1 MTLFS
6 EKVLISNIS
15 GSMPNLIKKSWTDS
29 SVQDIR
35 TKDFSIWKD
44 FVCTSDLGNV
54 SICFC
59 FSMGHYVPV
68 QQQKKGMEI
77 AITFSANEGLGDPS
91 D

>member
-1 MTLFS
+1 M
-6 EKVLISNIS
+6 
-15 GSMPNLIKKSWTDS
+15 IKLNFLLLLDPVGQK
-29 SVQDIR
+29 I
-35 TKDFSIWKD
+35 FSIWKD
-44 FVCTSDLGNV
+44 LVCTSDLGNV